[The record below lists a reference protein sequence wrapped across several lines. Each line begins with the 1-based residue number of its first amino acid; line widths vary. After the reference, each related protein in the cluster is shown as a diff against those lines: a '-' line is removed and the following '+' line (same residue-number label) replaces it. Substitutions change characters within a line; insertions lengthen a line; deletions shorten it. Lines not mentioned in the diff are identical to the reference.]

1 MSDQP
6 ATADTTVRQQLEPD
20 TADGLRAYAA
30 RTRESADQL
39 AAVLED
45 IATNGLPD
53 PEQCTPWEELRE
65 THLARLIAQ
74 RPAVA

>member
-6 ATADTTVRQQLEPD
+6 APTD
-20 TADGLRAYAA
+20 TARLQLDPAAADAVRAYAA
-30 RTRESADQL
+30 RTRASADQF

-45 IATNGLPD
+45 IATNGLPSA
-53 PEQCTPWEELRE
+53 ENCTPWEDLRE
-65 THLARLIAQ
+65 RTLTRLAAQ

>member
-6 ATADTTVRQQLEPD
+6 APADAAVRQPLEPATADAVRAVAAQ
-20 TADGLRAYAA
+20 TRA
-30 RTRESADQL
+30 RADQF

-53 PEQCTPWEELRE
+53 PEHCTPWEELRE
-65 THLARLIAQ
+65 AHLARLAKQ
-74 RPAVA
+74 RPAIA